1 MALFFN
7 KKKKNVKSSNSILT
21 EKQRQKILV
30 KANSLIRGISDS
42 RENLSFPEYDLSEIK
57 RASESDSYIKI
68 ELMKYSY
75 MLFKAGYQL
84 KSENEAAK
92 KYIQQ
97 RFYIMSF
104 ATDKPIDILFQE
116 IGDDLIRYSNAF
128 LVKTRVDTVMPGINA
143 KGFFSDKPIGGYFR
157 IDPDTVVISRDKY
170 GNINKYIRVVDGE
183 E

>member
-68 ELMKYSY
+68 ALMKYSY
-75 MLFKAGYQL
+75 YA
-84 KSENEAAK
+84 
-92 KYIQQ
+92 
-97 RFYIMSF
+97 
-104 ATDKPIDILFQE
+104 DKDNWE
-116 IGDDLIRYSNAF
+116 
-128 LVKTRVDTVMPGINA
+128 
-143 KGFFSDKPIGGYFR
+143 
-157 IDPDTVVISRDKY
+157 
-170 GNINKYIRVVDGE
+170 
-183 E
+183 

>member
-68 ELMKYSY
+68 ALMKYSY

-104 ATDKPIDILFQE
+104 ATNGLRVYMTGIISKTIL
-116 IGDDLIRYSNAF
+116 L
-128 LVKTRVDTVMPGINA
+128 K
-143 KGFFSDKPIGGYFR
+143 K
-157 IDPDTVVISRDKY
+157 VIIK
-170 GNINKYIRVVDGE
+170 
-183 E
+183 